1 MLDVLARLVVA
12 ATSLYLV
19 GLGVLALARPD
30 RVEVFLLRL
39 AQTPTAHYAEL
50 AARAVVGAA
59 FWAVADASHFPEAF
73 RLFGGVLLVTT
84 AVLALLPWRVHRRF
98 ARRTVPRALRFVG
111 WIGAASL
118 GLGAAMIYGVWP

>member
-1 MLDVLARLVVA
+1 MFDLLARLVVA
-12 ATSLYLV
+12 ATALYLI

-30 RVEVFLLRL
+30 RAEAFLLRL

-59 FWAVADASHFPEAF
+59 FWAAAASSHLPEAF
-73 RLFGGVLLVTT
+73 RGFGGVLLVTT
-84 AVLALLPWRVHRRF
+84 AVLALLPWRVHQRF
-98 ARRTVPRALRFVG
+98 ARRTVPQALRYVR

-118 GLGAAMIYGVWP
+118 GLGAAMLYGVWP